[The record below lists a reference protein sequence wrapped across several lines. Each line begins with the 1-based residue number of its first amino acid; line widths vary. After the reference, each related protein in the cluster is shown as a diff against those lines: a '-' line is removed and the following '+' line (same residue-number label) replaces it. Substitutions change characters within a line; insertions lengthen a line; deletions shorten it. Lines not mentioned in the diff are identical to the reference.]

1 MYFVR
6 VHFGT
11 PDSFNKN
18 FDEVKV
24 FKDEDEFLVYM
35 AELISNGWNIVNW
48 RWYNTR
54 EDVEIWV
61 DKKCVFRYET
71 FSSHNIK

>member
-24 FKDEDEFLVYM
+24 FKSEDEFFLYF
-35 AELISNGWNIVNW
+35 AELIDNEWRIVNW

-54 EDVEIWV
+54 EDVEIWI
-61 DKKCVFRYET
+61 DKKCVFRFET
-71 FSSHNIK
+71 LSSY